1 MPARESARKRLLGT
15 EGLPIMGVLLALV
28 IVFMI
33 AAPDVF
39 LGYRIYMSFLATVP
53 PLLVL
58 AAALTLL
65 IAAGEIDLS
74 FPSVIALSGWV
85 LAYFTH
91 VLASPWLGTLLALA
105 SGALVGCLNGR
116 LVARIGVPSTIAAL
130 APQRLWGGLTP
141 SCSQAL
147 CSTL

>member
-1 MPARESARKRLLGT
+1 MPAPETAPTRLRET

-33 AAPDVF
+33 AAPAVF

-91 VLASPWLGTLLALA
+91 VLGSPWFGLLLALVA
-105 SGALVGCLNGR
+105 GGLVGWMNGIP
-116 LVARIGVPSTIAAL
+116 VAPIAVPSIIATPVTQSLWTRL
-130 APQRLWGGLTP
+130 ATV
-141 SCSQAL
+141 S
-147 CSTL
+147 